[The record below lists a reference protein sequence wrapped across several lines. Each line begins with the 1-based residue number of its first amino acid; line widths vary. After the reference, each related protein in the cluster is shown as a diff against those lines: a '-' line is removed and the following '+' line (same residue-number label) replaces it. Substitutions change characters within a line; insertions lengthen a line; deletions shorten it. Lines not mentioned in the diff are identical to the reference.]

1 MNTPDKES
9 VKQVIRILTGT
20 ALGCLLC
27 GFSINAVYVPSKLI
41 NSGLAGLALLLN
53 YQFGLPTGLMNFA
66 LTVPMMALAW
76 IFLGKRH
83 FLYNLYG
90 TFLFS
95 FSIDIFS
102 GLHIPFDG
110 VLPTVILGG
119 LLYGIGLGIIYRSG
133 GIAGGVDILARI
145 LNKYFDV
152 SMATTSLL
160 FNTVVLTVFMF
171 VSGVDLAVLTL
182 ATAFVATK
190 ANDYVNTGL
199 DRRRAVLIITEKEGE
214 LCQVILSQIGRGIT
228 IFNAHGAYTHQPH
241 SVLYCV
247 VSPWQV
253 GRLKRIIRSVDPGA
267 FFTITETIG
276 VYGRGH
282 GFHKITEIDQ

>member
-27 GFSINAVYVPSKLI
+27 GFSINAFYVPSKLI

-160 FNTVVLTVFMF
+160 FNTVVLTIFMF

-228 IFNAHGAYTHQPH
+228 IFNAQGAYTHQPH

>member
-27 GFSINAVYVPSKLI
+27 GFSINAFYVPSKLI

>member
-27 GFSINAVYVPSKLI
+27 GFSINAFYVPSKLI

-228 IFNAHGAYTHQPH
+228 IFNAQGAYTHQPH

>member
-27 GFSINAVYVPSKLI
+27 GFSINAFYVPSKLI

-145 LNKYFDV
+145 LNKYFDI

-160 FNTVVLTVFMF
+160 FNTVVLTIFMF

-228 IFNAHGAYTHQPH
+228 IFNAQGAYTHQPH

>member
-1 MNTPDKES
+1 MHTPDKES

-27 GFSINAVYVPSKLI
+27 GFSINAFYVPSKLI

-160 FNTVVLTVFMF
+160 FNTVVLTIFMF

-228 IFNAHGAYTHQPH
+228 IFNAQGAYTHQPH

>member
-27 GFSINAVYVPSKLI
+27 GFSINAFYVPSKLI

-160 FNTVVLTVFMF
+160 FNTVVLTIFMF

-228 IFNAHGAYTHQPH
+228 IFNAQGAYTHQPH

-276 VYGRGH
+276 VYGHGH

>member
-27 GFSINAVYVPSKLI
+27 GFSINAFYVPSKLI

-160 FNTVVLTVFMF
+160 FNTIVLTIFMF

-228 IFNAHGAYTHQPH
+228 IFNAQGAYTHQPH